1 MIVII
6 TINMISLLLVTNIS
20 YSEETDIQKFNLN
33 NSYYNITKHTSDT
46 LDSKE
51 KDRVV
56 GYATVMSG
64 PAPVKHPGQPNHEI
78 VMVLPI
84 RDDGKLWSGTV
95 TFTASKPIEV
105 EILHTYEPKIIQDS
119 EHGEPYHAVLPGNKS
134 IAISQFKQFIDLPLV
149 INGTSISSGSLVFV
163 GSALV
168 FHKTNAEPFTVTYS
182 IDAEAKTSTLTTK

>member
-1 MIVII
+1 
-6 TINMISLLLVTNIS
+6 MISLLLVTNIS
-20 YSEETDIQKFNLN
+20 YSEKTGIQKFNLN
-33 NSYYNITKHTSDT
+33 NSYDNIPKHTSDN
-46 LDSKE
+46 LDS

-56 GYATVMSG
+56 GFATVMSG
-64 PAPVKHPGQPNHEI
+64 PAPVQHPGQPNHEI
-78 VMVLPI
+78 VMALPL

-105 EILHTYEPKIIQDS
+105 EILHIYDPKIIQDS

-134 IAISQFKQFIDLPLV
+134 IAISQFKQFIDLPV
-149 INGTSISSGSLVFV
+149 DINGTSISSGSLDFV